1 MLIKK
6 IFYKFT
12 NKKKYDE
19 YKIDFSIKKKIKI
32 LKSGFE
38 DEISKIQKI
47 IKNQK
52 EISFLHAGHL
62 GDILNSL
69 PVIKEVPYV

>member
-12 NKKKYDE
+12 NKKKHDE

-32 LKSGFE
+32 LKSGLE

-52 EISFLHAGHL
+52 
-62 GDILNSL
+62 
-69 PVIKEVPYV
+69 